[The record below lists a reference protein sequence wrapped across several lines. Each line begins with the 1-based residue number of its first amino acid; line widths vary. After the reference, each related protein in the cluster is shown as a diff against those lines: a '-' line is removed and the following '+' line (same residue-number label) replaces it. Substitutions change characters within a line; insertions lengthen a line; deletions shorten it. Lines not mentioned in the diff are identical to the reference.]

1 MPRKKAGR
9 AGQQSDA
16 DLHAE
21 IIAGR
26 LDDLDGIEILC
37 GIPCFEN
44 ARTIGNV
51 VRAVEAGLRRAFPGV
66 PAAIVVSDGG
76 SEDGTA
82 QAALEAST
90 APDEDLLLIDPK
102 APAPARI
109 VLRYEGISG
118 KGSAFRSIFATAA
131 HTGVRACAVFDSDLR
146 SITPGWVEN
155 LLKPVLTSGQDFVA
169 PIYAR
174 HKYDG
179 TITNSIAFP
188 LTAALY
194 GYRVRQPIGGEF
206 GFSGKLASYWSDQD
220 VWETDVARYGIDI
233 WMTTT
238 AIVQGF
244 RICQAQLGAKVHDVK
259 DPGAHLGPMF
269 RQVVGSL
276 FALAGRYVDKW
287 QRVEEILSVPTYGF
301 RAATSAEEIRIRA
314 GRLTWR
320 FIEGYMRYEK
330 LWRDVLAAETLSA
343 VVRAT
348 DEAAEK
354 TEGFVLPVELWAH
367 IVYDYLVAFSAAEID
382 ASELLDS
389 MIPLYFARTATFVQE
404 ASSDDQQA
412 AEERIGRYADLF
424 LDRKDYLRRRWAAA
438 GVKRS
443 LAEQTVPPGAPV
455 QAQAEAEEVLGAQSD

>member
-1 MPRKKAGR
+1 MPRKRSQPRDDR
-9 AGQQSDA
+9 AA
-16 DLHAE
+16 DLPATVL
-21 IIAGR
+21 AGR
-26 LDDLDGIEILC
+26 LADLDGIEILC
-37 GIPCFEN
+37 GIPSFEN

-82 QAALEAST
+82 QAAVEAST
-90 APDEDLLLIDPK
+90 APDEELLLIDPK
-102 APAPARI
+102 APTPPRLI
-109 VLRYEGISG
+109 LRYEGISG
-118 KGSAFRSIFATAA
+118 KGSAFRSIFGIATRA
-131 HTGVRACAVFDSDLR
+131 GVRACAVFDSDLR
-146 SITPGWVEN
+146 SITPVWVEH
-155 LLKPVLTSGQDFVA
+155 LVKPVLAGGQDFVT

-206 GFSGKLASYWSDQD
+206 GFSGRLASYWSTQD
-220 VWETDVARYGIDI
+220 VWDTDVARYGIDI

-238 AIVQGF
+238 AIVEGF
-244 RICQAQLGAKVHDVK
+244 RVCQAQLGAKVHDVK

-276 FALAGRYVDKW
+276 FALAGRYAESW
-287 QRVEEILSVPTYGF
+287 RRVEEMTTVPTYGF
-301 RAATSAEEIRIRA
+301 RAATSAEEIRIRT

-320 FIEGYMRYEK
+320 FIEGYMKYEK
-330 LWRDVLAAETLSA
+330 LWRDVLAAETMAA
-343 VVRAT
+343 VARAT
-348 DEAAEK
+348 DEAAER
-354 TEGFVLPVELWAH
+354 TEGFVLPIELWAH
-367 IVYDYLVAFSAAEID
+367 IVYDYLIAFSAAQID

-389 MIPLYFARTATFVQE
+389 MIPLYFARTATFAQE
-404 ASSDDQQA
+404 ASADDQVA

-424 LDRKDYLRRRWAAA
+424 LDRKPYLVRRWSEA
-438 GVKRS
+438 GVQRS
-443 LAEQTVPPGAPV
+443 LAEQRVPPARTED
-455 QAQAEAEEVLGAQSD
+455 AATEEVIGAQSD

>member
-1 MPRKKAGR
+1 MPRKRTARSGVF
-9 AGQQSDA
+9 DP
-16 DLHAE
+16 DLHAA

-26 LDDLDGIEILC
+26 TDDLDGIEILC
-37 GIPCFEN
+37 GIPSFNN

-51 VRAVEAGLRRAFPGV
+51 VRAVEAGLRRVFPGV

-76 SEDGTA
+76 SEDGTP
-82 QAALEAST
+82 QAALDAST
-90 APDEDLLLIDPK
+90 APDEELLMIDPK
-102 APAPARI
+102 APSPSRM

-118 KGSAFRSIFATAA
+118 KGSAFRSIFALAA
-131 HTGVRACAVFDSDLR
+131 RTGARACAVFDSDLR
-146 SITPGWVEN
+146 SITPQWVEN
-155 LLKPVLTSGQDFVA
+155 LLKPVLISGQDFVA

-179 TITNSIAFP
+179 TITNAIAFP

-206 GFSGKLASYWSDQD
+206 GFSGKLAAYWSEQD

-238 AIVQGF
+238 AIVQRF
-244 RICQAQLGAKVHDVK
+244 RVCQAQLGAKVHDAK

-276 FALAGRYVDKW
+276 FALAGRYVDRW
-287 QRVEEILSVPTYGF
+287 QRIEEIMPVPTYGF
-301 RAATSAEEIRIRA
+301 RAATSAEEIRIRS

-320 FIEGYMRYEK
+320 FIEGYMKYEK
-330 LWRDVLAAETLSA
+330 LWREVLAAETLSA

-348 DEAAEK
+348 DEAAER

-367 IVYDYLVAFSAAEID
+367 IVFDYLVAFSAAAID
-382 ASELLDS
+382 PSELLDS

-404 ASSDDQQA
+404 ASSDDQGA

-424 LDRKDYLRRRWAAA
+424 LERKGYLQRRWSTA

-443 LAEQTVPPGAPV
+443 LAEQTVPSAEPE
-455 QAQAEAEEVLGAQSD
+455 QAEAEEVLGAQSD

>member
-1 MPRKKAGR
+1 MPRKRTAAPDPGLYASVVAGS
-9 AGQQSDA
+9 AE
-16 DLHAE
+16 DLA
-21 IIAGR
+21 
-26 LDDLDGIEILC
+26 GIEILC
-37 GIPCFEN
+37 GIPSFNN

-51 VRAVEAGLRRAFPGV
+51 VRAVEAGLRRTFPDV

-76 SEDGTA
+76 SEDGTPE
-82 QAALEAST
+82 AALAAST
-90 APDEDLLLIDPK
+90 GPDGDLLMIDPK
-102 APAPARI
+102 APTPSRVI
-109 VLRYEGISG
+109 LRYEGISG
-118 KGSAFRSIFATAA
+118 KGSAFRSIFALAA
-131 HTGVRACAVFDSDLR
+131 RTGARACAVFDSDLR

-155 LLKPVLTSGQDFVA
+155 LLKPVLVSGQDLVA

-179 TITNSIAFP
+179 TITNAIAFP

-206 GFSGKLASYWSDQD
+206 GFSGKLASYWSEQD

-238 AIVQGF
+238 AIVERF
-244 RICQAQLGAKVHDVK
+244 RVCQAQLGAKVHDAK

-276 FALAGRYVDKW
+276 FALAGRYVDRW
-287 QRVEEILSVPTYGF
+287 QRIDEITPVPTYGF

-330 LWRDVLAAETLSA
+330 LWREVLAAETLSA

-348 DEAAEK
+348 DEAAER
-354 TEGFVLPVELWAH
+354 TEGFVLPIELWAH
-367 IVYDYLVAFSAAEID
+367 IVFDYLVAFSAAEID
-382 ASELLDS
+382 PSELLDS

-404 ASSDDQQA
+404 ASSDDQTA

-424 LDRKDYLRRRWAAA
+424 LDRKDYLQRRWAGT

-443 LAEQTVPPGAPV
+443 LAEQTVPPAGPV
-455 QAQAEAEEVLGAQSD
+455 QVQADAEEVLGAQSD

>member
-1 MPRKKAGR
+1 MPRRR
-9 AGQQSDA
+9 AGQKADP
-16 DLHAE
+16 DLHGE

-26 LDDLDGIEILC
+26 LDELEGVEILC
-37 GIPCFEN
+37 GIPSFN
-44 ARTIGNV
+44 NGRTIGNV
-51 VRAVEAGLRRAFPGV
+51 VRAVEAGLRRAFPDV
-66 PAAIVVSDGG
+66 PSAIVVSDGG
-76 SEDGTA
+76 SEDGTP

-102 APAPARI
+102 APAPTRL

-131 HTGVRACAVFDSDLR
+131 HTGVRACAVFDADLR
-146 SITPGWVEN
+146 SITPPWVEH
-155 LLKPVLTSGQDFVA
+155 LVKPVLASGQDFVA

-244 RICQAQLGAKVHDVK
+244 RVCQTQLGAKVHDAK

-276 FALAGRYVDKW
+276 FALAGRYVDRW
-287 QRVEEILSVPTYGF
+287 QRVEEIMRVPTYGF
-301 RAATSAEEIRIRA
+301 RAATSAEEIRIRS
-314 GRLTWR
+314 GRL
-320 FIEGYMRYEK
+320 
-330 LWRDVLAAETLSA
+330 
-343 VVRAT
+343 
-348 DEAAEK
+348 
-354 TEGFVLPVELWAH
+354 
-367 IVYDYLVAFSAAEID
+367 
-382 ASELLDS
+382 
-389 MIPLYFARTATFVQE
+389 
-404 ASSDDQQA
+404 
-412 AEERIGRYADLF
+412 
-424 LDRKDYLRRRWAAA
+424 
-438 GVKRS
+438 
-443 LAEQTVPPGAPV
+443 
-455 QAQAEAEEVLGAQSD
+455 